1 MRLIDPPGFY
11 CELFR
16 IFFVSHGRGQ
26 SLYLTVGRFYGFP
39 HIKKALFGPCCEK
52 QRRI

>member
-1 MRLIDPPGFY
+1 MRLMDPLGFY

-26 SLYLTVGRFYGFP
+26 SLYLPVGRFYGFP
-39 HIKKALFGPCCEK
+39 HIKKAFFGPCCEK